1 MSLSTIYPVA
11 GIKISTVCA
20 KIKQKQK
27 DDLVLFEIAPDSSCA
42 AVFTKNAFCA
52 APVVLARQHLQTVTP
67 RYLLINS
74 GNANAGMGE
83 VGLQNALTCCETV
96 AEHAHCQVDEVL
108 PFSTGVIGQELPV
121 SKIQTAIPTLLE
133 TLAEE
138 QWELAARAIMTTDTV
153 PKIFSTQLKLQN
165 KVVNITGI
173 AKGAGMIK
181 PDMATMLA
189 FLATDAAL
197 PPTLLQTCLHSATQR
212 SFNRISI
219 DGDTSTNDACVLIA
233 TGQSGV
239 EIDGDQHDDFEAF
252 NEAITEMCIH
262 LAQAIVRDGEG
273 ATKFITI
280 QVEQGKTEAECLAVA
295 YAIAHSPLVKTAF
308 SASDANWGRIL
319 AAIGRAGLE
328 HLEIEAVQIFLGDVC
343 IVNNGERAASYTE
356 AQGQEVMAEKDITIR
371 IFLGRGQ
378 QEVEVWTCDLT
389 CDYVKINADYRT

>member
-11 GIKISTVCA
+11 GIKIATVCA

-42 AVFTKNAFCA
+42 VVFTKNAFCA
-52 APVVLARQHLQTVTP
+52 APVVLARQHLQTTMP

-83 VGLQNALTCCETV
+83 IGLQGARTCCETV
-96 AEHAHCQVDEVL
+96 AEHANCQVDEVL

-121 SKIQTAIPTLLE
+121 AKIQAVIPTLLE

-153 PKIFSTQLKLQN
+153 PKIFSTQLKLQD
-165 KVVNITGI
+165 KIVNFTGI

-197 PPTLLQTCLHSATQR
+197 PQALLQTCLNSAVQR

-219 DGDTSTNDACVLIA
+219 DGDTSTNDACVLVA

-239 EIDGDQHDDFEAF
+239 EIDSDQHDDFEALH
-252 NEAITEMCIH
+252 EVITEMCIH

-280 QVEQGKTEAECLAVA
+280 QVEQGETEAECLAVA
-295 YAIAHSPLVKTAF
+295 YAIAHSPLIKTAF

-319 AAIGRAGLE
+319 AAIGRAGLA
-328 HLEIEAVQIFLGDVC
+328 HLEIDAVQIFLGDVC
-343 IVNNGERAASYTE
+343 IVNNGERAAGYTE
-356 AQGQEVMAEKDITIR
+356 AQGQQVMAEKEITIR

>member
-11 GIKISTVCA
+11 GIKIATVCA

-42 AVFTKNAFCA
+42 VVFTKNAFCA
-52 APVVLARQHLQTVTP
+52 APVVLARQHLQTTMP

-83 VGLQNALTCCETV
+83 IGLQGARTCCETV
-96 AEHAHCQVDEVL
+96 AEHANCQVDEVL

-121 SKIQTAIPTLLE
+121 AKIQAVIPTLLE

-153 PKIFSTQLKLQN
+153 PKIFSTQLKLQD
-165 KVVNITGI
+165 KVVNFTGI

-197 PPTLLQTCLHSATQR
+197 PQALLQTCLNSAVQR

-219 DGDTSTNDACVLIA
+219 DGDTSTNDACVLVA

-239 EIDGDQHDDFEAF
+239 EIDSDQHDDFEALH
-252 NEAITEMCIH
+252 EVITEMCIH

-280 QVEQGKTEAECLAVA
+280 QVEQGETEAECLAVA
-295 YAIAHSPLVKTAF
+295 YAIAHSPLIKTAF

-319 AAIGRAGLE
+319 AAIGRAGLA
-328 HLEIEAVQIFLGDVC
+328 HLEIDAVQIFLGDVC
-343 IVNNGERAASYTE
+343 IVNNGERAAGYTE
-356 AQGQEVMAEKDITIR
+356 AQGQQVMAEKEITIR

>member
-11 GIKISTVCA
+11 GIKIATVCA

-42 AVFTKNAFCA
+42 VVFTKNAFCA
-52 APVVLARQHLQTVTP
+52 APVVLARQHLQTTMP

-83 VGLQNALTCCETV
+83 IGLQGARTCCETV
-96 AEHAHCQVDEVL
+96 AEHANCQVDEVL

-121 SKIQTAIPTLLE
+121 AKIQAVIPTLLE

-153 PKIFSTQLKLQN
+153 PKIFSTQLKLQD
-165 KVVNITGI
+165 KIVNFTGI

-197 PPTLLQTCLHSATQR
+197 PQALLQTCLNSAVQR

-219 DGDTSTNDACVLIA
+219 DGDTSTNDACVLVA

-239 EIDGDQHDDFEAF
+239 EIDSDQHDDFEALH
-252 NEAITEMCIH
+252 EAITEMCIH

-280 QVEQGKTEAECLAVA
+280 QVEQGETEAECLAVA
-295 YAIAHSPLVKTAF
+295 YAIAHSPLIKTAF

-319 AAIGRAGLE
+319 AAIGRAGLA
-328 HLEIEAVQIFLGDVC
+328 HLEIDAVQIFLGDVC
-343 IVNNGERAASYTE
+343 IVNNGERAAGYTE
-356 AQGQEVMAEKDITIR
+356 AQGQQVMAEKEITIR

>member
-11 GIKISTVCA
+11 GIKIATVCA

-52 APVVLARQHLQTVTP
+52 APVVLARQHLQTTTP

-83 VGLQNALTCCETV
+83 IGLQGARTCCETV
-96 AEHAHCQVDEVL
+96 AKYANCQVEEVL

-121 SKIQTAIPTLLE
+121 SKIQAVISTLLE
-133 TLAEE
+133 TLEEE

-153 PKIFSTQLKLQN
+153 PKIFSKQLKFQN
-165 KVVNITGI
+165 KIVNFTGI

-197 PPTLLQTCLHSATQR
+197 PPSLLQTCLNSATQR

-239 EIDGDQHDDFEAF
+239 EIDSDQHDDFEAL

-295 YAIAHSPLVKTAF
+295 YAIAHSPLIKTAF

-343 IVNNGERAASYTE
+343 IVNNGERAAGYTE
-356 AQGQEVMAEKDITIR
+356 AQGQEVMAEKEITIR